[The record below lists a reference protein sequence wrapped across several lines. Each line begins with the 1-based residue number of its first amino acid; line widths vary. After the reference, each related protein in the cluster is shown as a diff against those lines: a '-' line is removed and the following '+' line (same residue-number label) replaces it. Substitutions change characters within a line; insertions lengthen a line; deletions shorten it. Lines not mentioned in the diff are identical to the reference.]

1 MKKTIY
7 VFSCVLVFL
16 LLLASCRVETLMGS
30 APTTEGTTTNPQPGF
45 SSTQPGTA
53 IPQPGTTVTQ
63 PGTTVTQP
71 ETTAPTPTVTVPPIE
86 TTVPHPST
94 TIPTE
99 PTTAPTTPPVKNYT
113 LELSLKGDGI
123 VTLEYGSEYTDEGAT
138 VRLLCDGMPVPE
150 EQIPEVIV
158 DSILDT
164 GKTGTYVI
172 TYIVVFDTGRE
183 LLRAQ
188 AERTVHI
195 VDTQAPVINL
205 ITDPNG
211 FTYPGHAYV
220 EEGYTAIDGYDGD
233 ITARVERIEENGIVT
248 YRVSDAAGN
257 ETVVTRTIRYEDPI
271 CPELTLQ
278 GENPMVIKI
287 GKDYVEPG
295 YEAVDG
301 CDGDL
306 TQQVTA
312 KGEINK
318 WIAGSYV
325 ITYTVQD
332 AAGNVA
338 TAERTVIVE
347 HVKNG
352 NVIYL
357 TFDDGP
363 SQHTPRLLEILDK
376 YQVKATFFVVN
387 TYYIRYVD
395 DIVKNGHSIGVH
407 STTHDFHEIYASEEA
422 YFADLENLRNII
434 HKRTGVYTNLIR
446 FPGGSSNTISKFNP
460 GIMTR
465 LTKLVEQ
472 KGYHYFDW
480 NVSSGDAGSVFTA
493 DAVYDRVTK
502 GCKNRKNSIVL
513 QHDIKGFSVDAVE
526 RIIQWGLENGYTF
539 LPLNESSPK
548 SHHSVLN

>member
-1 MKKTIY
+1 
-7 VFSCVLVFL
+7 
-16 LLLASCRVETLMGS
+16 
-30 APTTEGTTTNPQPGF
+30 
-45 SSTQPGTA
+45 
-53 IPQPGTTVTQ
+53 
-63 PGTTVTQP
+63 
-71 ETTAPTPTVTVPPIE
+71 
-86 TTVPHPST
+86 
-94 TIPTE
+94 
-99 PTTAPTTPPVKNYT
+99 
-113 LELSLKGDGI
+113 
-123 VTLEYGSEYTDEGAT
+123 
-138 VRLLCDGMPVPE
+138 
-150 EQIPEVIV
+150 
-158 DSILDT
+158 
-164 GKTGTYVI
+164 
-172 TYIVVFDTGRE
+172 
-183 LLRAQ
+183 
-188 AERTVHI
+188 
-195 VDTQAPVINL
+195 
-205 ITDPNG
+205 
-211 FTYPGHAYV
+211 
-220 EEGYTAIDGYDGD
+220 
-233 ITARVERIEENGIVT
+233 
-248 YRVSDAAGN
+248 
-257 ETVVTRTIRYEDPI
+257 
-271 CPELTLQ
+271 
-278 GENPMVIKI
+278 MVIKI
-287 GKDYVEPG
+287 GKDYAEPG
-295 YEAVDG
+295 YEAVDA

-306 TQQVTA
+306 TNQVTI

-338 TAERTVIVE
+338 TAERTVVVE

-407 STTHDFHEIYASEEA
+407 SSTHDFHEIYASEEA

-480 NVSSGDAGSVFTA
+480 NVSSGDASGTTRTKTQIYNA
-493 DAVYDRVTK
+493 VTK
-502 GCKNRKNSIVL
+502 SLRPGRNNVVL
-513 QHDIKGFSVDAVE
+513 MHDAGGKQTTVDALQD
-526 RIIQWGLENGYTF
+526 IINYSKANGYVLVPIT
-539 LPLNESSPK
+539 PGTAPV
-548 SHHSVLN
+548 HHGIAN